1 MEPLEASASL
11 RERLARLKIASRRRT
26 ARAGGVGV
34 SDEPTDE
41 NLVVPSETR
50 SKPFTLTDDDDVRAA
65 TFSRDRPDALRANAA
80 RTARPADDE
89 GAADGTS
96 RAFDASTELRS
107 HGTTRCGHRV
117 DDALRRKTPA
127 TKDAASEPAPATVA
141 ILRAVPLDA
150 PGKEHV
156 PFAAVKKVDGAV
168 ELVTT
173 RPKTTL
179 RKTRRF
185 DAAVEVKNSE
195 KQSETMRRAASL
207 DAASS
212 LASHEN
218 GFGLA
223 RDARAAVRDG
233 VGSAFLFF
241 GNRAG
246 VSRVARG
253 RHRPGDIPGISP
265 GYPRER
271 PARARD
277 GDAGYEGLNRR
288 PETDL
293 GFAGLVAEALF
304 REIAAARADA
314 PDGVTLE
321 FVVTLQVVADVIVA
335 LAGAASAASAS
346 AGGANTRT
354 PSAFG
359 LAGLSRAKTREVL
372 RDALAEGFDDA
383 EAFDDAV
390 DADEGANDGVV
401 RGGRGAGAASAAAA
415 FFCHDASRPTR
426 PRVRED
432 VDAFRSS
439 SAFFVE
445 NAVEVV
451 VDTLDTCRACLARA
465 FRGVARLEAE
475 MASETSET
483 SRSPYGARSEKKG
496 GAAAYAGE
504 RAHVLARFDV
514 ATRRFANA
522 TNDVTTVSTDS
533 TDSTFETSVTHSGR
547 AEFPE
552 FPEFPESGSRR
563 NSATYLDDDDESAVL
578 PFSETRASLMVCDF
592 AGTGGNRAPT
602 RSGGRATQSNTVPE
616 DAALKAFFRV
626 SDAARENTSHAPFR
640 DSNVTK
646 LLSSALGGG
655 DRLRCCFGARDGV
668 AVDASPT
675 EKKFSF
681 ENLDATL
688 ARAQTV
694 AEAFGFGSA
703 RSRKKPKQ
711 NQNRTRFT
719 RHEMVAAKR
728 AVSELG
734 RVALGREDALASGM
748 RSTDIELDMDGSDA
762 LVALRDALA
771 RLERVRRDA
780 RRVAETREATE
791 RLFARFGMC

>member
-41 NLVVPSETR
+41 NRVVPSETR

-65 TFSRDRPDALRANAA
+65 PATFSRDRPDALRANAA
-80 RTARPADDE
+80 RAARPADDE

-141 ILRAVPLDA
+141 ILRSLVPLDA

-156 PFAAVKKVDGAV
+156 PFADVKKVNGAV

-185 DAAVEVKNSE
+185 DAAVDLFFTGSE
-195 KQSETMRRAASL
+195 KQSESSTRAASL
-207 DAASS
+207 DSLDAAAS
-212 LASHEN
+212 LASHEG

-233 VGSAFLFF
+233 IGSAFLFF

-253 RHRPGDIPGISP
+253 CPVRND
-265 GYPRER
+265 
-271 PARARD
+271 RD
-277 GDAGYEGLNRR
+277 RSLVV

-314 PDGVTLE
+314 PDGVE
-321 FVVTLQVVADVIVA
+321 FVVTLQVLADVIVA
-335 LAGAASAASAS
+335 PAGPGASAESAS

-354 PSAFG
+354 PGGSFG

-383 EAFDDAV
+383 EADESANDDESAHDDA
-390 DADEGANDGVV
+390 V

-415 FFCHDASRPTR
+415 FFCQDASRPTR

-432 VDAFRSS
+432 VDDAFRKS

-445 NAVEVV
+445 NAVEIV
-451 VDTLDTCRACLARA
+451 VDTIDTCRACLARA
-465 FRGVARLEAE
+465 FRGIARLEAE
-475 MASETSET
+475 MASPTA
-483 SRSPYGARSEKKG
+483 SPT
-496 GAAAYAGE
+496 AAYAGE

-514 ATRRFANA
+514 LTRRFANA
-522 TNDVTTVSTDS
+522 TIAAPLSSLPTVVAAHNAAMPGLLAEPKQRSDGRDLERASAATMACSRAPEPTTSTDM
-533 TDSTFETSVTHSGR
+533 G
-547 AEFPE
+547 
-552 FPEFPESGSRR
+552 
-563 NSATYLDDDDESAVL
+563 
-578 PFSETRASLMVCDF
+578 
-592 AGTGGNRAPT
+592 
-602 RSGGRATQSNTVPE
+602 
-616 DAALKAFFRV
+616 
-626 SDAARENTSHAPFR
+626 
-640 DSNVTK
+640 
-646 LLSSALGGG
+646 
-655 DRLRCCFGARDGV
+655 
-668 AVDASPT
+668 
-675 EKKFSF
+675 
-681 ENLDATL
+681 
-688 ARAQTV
+688 
-694 AEAFGFGSA
+694 
-703 RSRKKPKQ
+703 
-711 NQNRTRFT
+711 
-719 RHEMVAAKR
+719 
-728 AVSELG
+728 
-734 RVALGREDALASGM
+734 
-748 RSTDIELDMDGSDA
+748 
-762 LVALRDALA
+762 
-771 RLERVRRDA
+771 
-780 RRVAETREATE
+780 
-791 RLFARFGMC
+791 

>member
-41 NLVVPSETR
+41 NRVVPSETR

-65 TFSRDRPDALRANAA
+65 TFSRDRPDALRANRRA
-80 RTARPADDE
+80 ARPADDE

-156 PFAAVKKVDGAV
+156 PFAAVKKVNGAV

-195 KQSETMRRAASL
+195 KQSETMTRAASL
-207 DAASS
+207 DAAAS

-253 RHRPGDIPGISP
+253 RHRPGDIPGMSP

-271 PARARD
+271 PVRARD
-277 GDAGYEGLNRR
+277 GDAVV

-335 LAGAASAASAS
+335 PAGAASAAKASAS

-372 RDALAEGFDDA
+372 RDALAEGFDDVRSST
-383 EAFDDAV
+383 FDDAV
-390 DADEGANDGVV
+390 DADEATRNDDVV

-415 FFCHDASRPTR
+415 FFCRDASRPTR
-426 PRVRED
+426 PRVREETNCSY
-432 VDAFRSS
+432 DAFRSS

-475 MASETSET
+475 ISETSET
-483 SRSPYGARSEKKG
+483 SRSP
-496 GAAAYAGE
+496 YAGE

-514 ATRRFANA
+514 VTRRFANA
-522 TNDVTTVSTDS
+522 TN
-533 TDSTFETSVTHSGR
+533 
-547 AEFPE
+547 EF
-552 FPEFPESGSRR
+552 FEFPESGSRR
-563 NSATYLDDDDESAVL
+563 NSDDLDDDDESAVL
-578 PFSETRASLMVCDF
+578 PFSETRASLRVCDF
-592 AGTGGNRAPT
+592 AGTGGNRVPT
-602 RSGGRATQSNTVPE
+602 RSGGRTTQSNTVPE

-675 EKKFSF
+675 EKKSSF

-688 ARAQTV
+688 ARAETV

-703 RSRKKPKQ
+703 SRKKRFTKPNQNQ

-734 RVALGREDALASGM
+734 RVALGREDALASGL

>member
-41 NLVVPSETR
+41 NLVVQSETR

-80 RTARPADDE
+80 RAARPADDE

-156 PFAAVKKVDGAV
+156 PFAAVKKVNGAV

-185 DAAVEVKNSE
+185 DAAVDLFFTGSE
-195 KQSETMRRAASL
+195 KQSESSTRAASL
-207 DAASS
+207 DAAAS
-212 LASHEN
+212 LASHEG

-233 VGSAFLFF
+233 IGSAFLFF

-253 RHRPGDIPGISP
+253 CPVRND
-265 GYPRER
+265 
-271 PARARD
+271 RD
-277 GDAGYEGLNRR
+277 RSLVV

-314 PDGVTLE
+314 PDGVE

-335 LAGAASAASAS
+335 PAGPGASAESAS

-354 PSAFG
+354 PGGSFG

-372 RDALAEGFDDA
+372 RDALAGGFDDITA
-383 EAFDDAV
+383 TSEV
-390 DADEGANDGVV
+390 PPPISSTIEPC
-401 RGGRGAGAASAAAA
+401 ASSTGIPAPIAAAIG
-415 FFCHDASRPTR
+415 
-426 PRVRED
+426 
-432 VDAFRSS
+432 SS
-439 SAFFVE
+439 I
-445 NAVEVV
+445 
-451 VDTLDTCRACLARA
+451 R
-465 FRGVARLEAE
+465 
-475 MASETSET
+475 
-483 SRSPYGARSEKKG
+483 
-496 GAAAYAGE
+496 
-504 RAHVLARFDV
+504 
-514 ATRRFANA
+514 
-522 TNDVTTVSTDS
+522 
-533 TDSTFETSVTHSGR
+533 
-547 AEFPE
+547 
-552 FPEFPESGSRR
+552 
-563 NSATYLDDDDESAVL
+563 
-578 PFSETRASLMVCDF
+578 
-592 AGTGGNRAPT
+592 
-602 RSGGRATQSNTVPE
+602 
-616 DAALKAFFRV
+616 
-626 SDAARENTSHAPFR
+626 
-640 DSNVTK
+640 
-646 LLSSALGGG
+646 
-655 DRLRCCFGARDGV
+655 
-668 AVDASPT
+668 
-675 EKKFSF
+675 
-681 ENLDATL
+681 
-688 ARAQTV
+688 
-694 AEAFGFGSA
+694 
-703 RSRKKPKQ
+703 
-711 NQNRTRFT
+711 
-719 RHEMVAAKR
+719 
-728 AVSELG
+728 
-734 RVALGREDALASGM
+734 
-748 RSTDIELDMDGSDA
+748 
-762 LVALRDALA
+762 
-771 RLERVRRDA
+771 
-780 RRVAETREATE
+780 
-791 RLFARFGMC
+791 

>member
-41 NLVVPSETR
+41 NRVVPSETR

-65 TFSRDRPDALRANAA
+65 TFSRDRPDALRANRRA
-80 RTARPADDE
+80 ARPADDE

-107 HGTTRCGHRV
+107 HETTRGHRV

-156 PFAAVKKVDGAV
+156 PFAAVKKVNGAV

-195 KQSETMRRAASL
+195 VQSETMTRAASL
-207 DAASS
+207 DAAAS

-253 RHRPGDIPGISP
+253 RHRPGDIPGMSP
-265 GYPRER
+265 GYPRGHPR
-271 PARARD
+271 DPVRARD
-277 GDAGYEGLNRR
+277 GDAVV

-335 LAGAASAASAS
+335 PAGAASAAKASAS

-383 EAFDDAV
+383 EAFDA
-390 DADEGANDGVV
+390 EKKGANDDVV

-415 FFCHDASRPTR
+415 FFGHDASRPTR

-445 NAVEVV
+445 DAVEVV

-475 MASETSET
+475 MAETSET
-483 SRSPYGARSEKKG
+483 SRSP
-496 GAAAYAGE
+496 YAGE

-514 ATRRFANA
+514 VTRRF
-522 TNDVTTVSTDS
+522 
-533 TDSTFETSVTHSGR
+533 TDSTFDETSVTHSGR
-547 AEFPE
+547 AVSEFPE
-552 FPEFPESGSRR
+552 FPDSGSRR
-563 NSATYLDDDDESAVL
+563 NSDDLDDEDDESAVL
-578 PFSETRASLMVCDF
+578 PFSETRASLRVCDF
-592 AGTGGNRAPT
+592 AGTGGNRVPT
-602 RSGGRATQSNTVPE
+602 RSGGRTTQSNTVPE

-675 EKKFSF
+675 EKKSSF

-688 ARAQTV
+688 ARAETV
-694 AEAFGFGSA
+694 VEAFGFGSA
-703 RSRKKPKQ
+703 SRKKRFTKPKQNQ

-734 RVALGREDALASGM
+734 RVALGREDALASGL
-748 RSTDIELDMDGSDA
+748 RSADIELDMDGSDA

>member
-41 NLVVPSETR
+41 NRVVPSETR

-65 TFSRDRPDALRANAA
+65 TFSRDRPDALRANRRA
-80 RTARPADDE
+80 ARPADDE

-156 PFAAVKKVDGAV
+156 PFAAVKKVNGAV

-195 KQSETMRRAASL
+195 KQSETMTRAASL
-207 DAASS
+207 DAAAS

-253 RHRPGDIPGISP
+253 RHRPGDFPGMSPGMSP

-271 PARARD
+271 PGNVPRG
-277 GDAGYEGLNRR
+277 GDAVV
-288 PETDL
+288 PEPDL

-335 LAGAASAASAS
+335 PAGAASAAKASAS

-383 EAFDDAV
+383 EAFD
-390 DADEGANDGVV
+390 ADKKGANDDVV

-475 MASETSET
+475 MAETSET
-483 SRSPYGARSEKKG
+483 SRSP
-496 GAAAYAGE
+496 YAGE

-514 ATRRFANA
+514 VTRRF
-522 TNDVTTVSTDS
+522 
-533 TDSTFETSVTHSGR
+533 TDSTFDETSVTHSGR
-547 AEFPE
+547 AVSE

-563 NSATYLDDDDESAVL
+563 NSDDLDDEDDESAVL
-578 PFSETRASLMVCDF
+578 PFSETRASLRVCDF
-592 AGTGGNRAPT
+592 AGTGGNRVPT
-602 RSGGRATQSNTVPE
+602 RSGGRTTQSNTVPE

-675 EKKFSF
+675 EKKSSF

-688 ARAQTV
+688 ARAETV

-703 RSRKKPKQ
+703 SRKKRFTKPKQNQ

-734 RVALGREDALASGM
+734 RVALGREDALASGL
-748 RSTDIELDMDGSDA
+748 RSADIELDMDGSDA

>member
-1 MEPLEASASL
+1 
-11 RERLARLKIASRRRT
+11 
-26 ARAGGVGV
+26 
-34 SDEPTDE
+34 
-41 NLVVPSETR
+41 
-50 SKPFTLTDDDDVRAA
+50 
-65 TFSRDRPDALRANAA
+65 
-80 RTARPADDE
+80 
-89 GAADGTS
+89 
-96 RAFDASTELRS
+96 
-107 HGTTRCGHRV
+107 
-117 DDALRRKTPA
+117 
-127 TKDAASEPAPATVA
+127 
-141 ILRAVPLDA
+141 
-150 PGKEHV
+150 
-156 PFAAVKKVDGAV
+156 
-168 ELVTT
+168 
-173 RPKTTL
+173 
-179 RKTRRF
+179 
-185 DAAVEVKNSE
+185 
-195 KQSETMRRAASL
+195 
-207 DAASS
+207 
-212 LASHEN
+212 
-218 GFGLA
+218 
-223 RDARAAVRDG
+223 
-233 VGSAFLFF
+233 
-241 GNRAG
+241 
-246 VSRVARG
+246 
-253 RHRPGDIPGISP
+253 
-265 GYPRER
+265 
-271 PARARD
+271 
-277 GDAGYEGLNRR
+277 
-288 PETDL
+288 
-293 GFAGLVAEALF
+293 
-304 REIAAARADA
+304 
-314 PDGVTLE
+314 
-321 FVVTLQVVADVIVA
+321 
-335 LAGAASAASAS
+335 
-346 AGGANTRT
+346 
-354 PSAFG
+354 
-359 LAGLSRAKTREVL
+359 
-372 RDALAEGFDDA
+372 
-383 EAFDDAV
+383 
-390 DADEGANDGVV
+390 
-401 RGGRGAGAASAAAA
+401 
-415 FFCHDASRPTR
+415 
-426 PRVRED
+426 VRED

-483 SRSPYGARSEKKG
+483 SRSPYGARFEKKG

>member
-41 NLVVPSETR
+41 NRVVPSETR

-65 TFSRDRPDALRANAA
+65 PATFSRDRPDALRANRRA
-80 RTARPADDE
+80 ARPAADE
-89 GAADGTS
+89 GAADGTTP
-96 RAFDASTELRS
+96 RAFAASTELRS
-107 HGTTRCGHRV
+107 HGTTRGHRV
-117 DDALRRKTPA
+117 DDALGRKTPA

-156 PFAAVKKVDGAV
+156 PFAAVTKTRGAV

-185 DAAVEVKNSE
+185 DAAVNLFLHPERESRE
-195 KQSETMRRAASL
+195 SETMNGDAASL
-207 DAASS
+207 DAAAS
-212 LASHEN
+212 LASHEG

-253 RHRPGDIPGISP
+253 WHGRYPRDVVCKKRPGNV
-265 GYPRER
+265 PRDR
-271 PARARD
+271 S
-277 GDAGYEGLNRR
+277 LVV

-314 PDGVTLE
+314 PDGVE
-321 FVVTLQVVADVIVA
+321 FVVTLQVLADVIVA
-335 LAGAASAASAS
+335 PAGAASAESAS
-346 AGGANTRT
+346 AGRAKPRT

-359 LAGLSRAKTREVL
+359 LTGLSRAKTREVL

-383 EAFDDAV
+383 VATA
-390 DADEGANDGVV
+390 DADESANDDAV
-401 RGGRGAGAASAAAA
+401 RGGRGAGSASAAAA
-415 FFCHDASRPTR
+415 FFCQDASRPTR

-432 VDAFRSS
+432 VDAFRNSS
-439 SAFFVE
+439 SFFVE

-475 MASETSET
+475 MASPTSPTSE
-483 SRSPYGARSEKKG
+483 
-496 GAAAYAGE
+496 GE

-514 ATRRFANA
+514 LTRRFANA
-522 TNDVTTVSTDS
+522 TIDATTVSTVS
-533 TDSTFETSVTHSGR
+533 TKSSSVTHGN
-547 AEFPE
+547 AV
-552 FPEFPESGSRR
+552 PEFPESNRKTNDG
-563 NSATYLDDDDESAVL
+563 LDDDDDEEVFVL
-578 PFSETRASLMVCDF
+578 PFSETRASLWVCDF
-592 AGTGGNRAPT
+592 AGTGGNR
-602 RSGGRATQSNTVPE
+602 GGRVHSDGRARTVPE

-626 SDAARENTSHAPFR
+626 TDAARENASHAPFR

-668 AVDASPT
+668 AADASPT
-675 EKKFSF
+675 EKKSSF

-688 ARAQTV
+688 ARAETV
-694 AEAFGFGSA
+694 AEAFAQVS
-703 RSRKKPKQ
+703 SRKKSI
-711 NQNRTRFT
+711 RSIRFA
-719 RHEMVAAKR
+719 RREMAAAKR

-734 RVALGREDALASGM
+734 RVALGREDALAAGL
-748 RSTDIELDMDGSDA
+748 RSTDIQLDMDGSDA

-771 RLERVRRDA
+771 RLERARRDA
-780 RRVAETREATE
+780 RRVVETREATE

>member
-41 NLVVPSETR
+41 NRVVPSETR

-65 TFSRDRPDALRANAA
+65 PATFSRDRPDALRANHRA
-80 RTARPADDE
+80 ARPAADE
-89 GAADGTS
+89 GATDGTS
-96 RAFDASTELRS
+96 RAFAASTELRS
-107 HGTTRCGHRV
+107 HGQIRGHRV

-127 TKDAASEPAPATVA
+127 TRDAASEPAPATVA
-141 ILRAVPLDA
+141 ILRSLVPLDA

-156 PFAAVKKVDGAV
+156 PFADVKKVNGAV

-185 DAAVEVKNSE
+185 DAAVDLFFTGSE
-195 KQSETMRRAASL
+195 KQSESSTRAASL
-207 DAASS
+207 DSLDAAAS
-212 LASHEN
+212 LASHEG

-233 VGSAFLFF
+233 IGSAFLFF

-253 RHRPGDIPGISP
+253 CPVRND
-265 GYPRER
+265 
-271 PARARD
+271 RD
-277 GDAGYEGLNRR
+277 RSLVV

-314 PDGVTLE
+314 PDGVE
-321 FVVTLQVVADVIVA
+321 FVLTLQVLADVIVA
-335 LAGAASAASAS
+335 PAGPGASAESAS

-354 PSAFG
+354 PGGSFG

-383 EAFDDAV
+383 EADESANDDESAHDDA
-390 DADEGANDGVV
+390 V

-415 FFCHDASRPTR
+415 FFCQDASRPTR

-432 VDAFRSS
+432 VDDAFRKS

-445 NAVEVV
+445 NAVEIV
-451 VDTLDTCRACLARA
+451 VDTIDTCRACLARA
-465 FRGVARLEAE
+465 FRGIARLEAE
-475 MASETSET
+475 MASPTA
-483 SRSPYGARSEKKG
+483 SPT
-496 GAAAYAGE
+496 AAYAGE

-514 ATRRFANA
+514 LTRRFANA
-522 TNDVTTVSTDS
+522 TNDATTVSTL
-533 TDSTFETSVTHSGR
+533 ETNATQHGR
-547 AEFPE
+547 AV
-552 FPEFPESGSRR
+552 PESGLMRT
-563 NSATYLDDDDESAVL
+563 NDDDLDDDDESAVL
-578 PFSETRASLMVCDF
+578 PFSETRASLTVCDF
-592 AGTGGNRAPT
+592 AGTGGNRVPT
-602 RSGGRATQSNTVPE
+602 RSGGRSNTVPE

-626 SDAARENTSHAPFR
+626 ADAARANASHAPFR

-675 EKKFSF
+675 EKKSSF

-688 ARAQTV
+688 ARAETV

-734 RVALGREDALASGM
+734 RVALGREDALAAGL

-771 RLERVRRDA
+771 RLERARRDA

>member
-1 MEPLEASASL
+1 MEPLEASTSL

-41 NLVVPSETR
+41 NRVVPSETR

-65 TFSRDRPDALRANAA
+65 PATFSRDRPNALRANHRA
-80 RTARPADDE
+80 ARPAADE
-89 GAADGTS
+89 GATDGTS
-96 RAFDASTELRS
+96 RAFAASTELRS
-107 HGTTRCGHRV
+107 HGQIRGHRV
-117 DDALRRKTPA
+117 DDALRRTTPA
-127 TKDAASEPAPATVA
+127 TRDAASEPAPATVA
-141 ILRAVPLDA
+141 ILRSLVPLDA

-156 PFAAVKKVDGAV
+156 PFADVKKVDGAV

-185 DAAVEVKNSE
+185 DAAVDLFFTGSE
-195 KQSETMRRAASL
+195 KQSESSTRAASL
-207 DAASS
+207 DSLDAAAS
-212 LASHEN
+212 LASHEG

-233 VGSAFLFF
+233 IGSAFLFF

-253 RHRPGDIPGISP
+253 RPVRND
-265 GYPRER
+265 
-271 PARARD
+271 RD
-277 GDAGYEGLNRR
+277 RSLVV

-304 REIAAARADA
+304 REIAVARADA
-314 PDGVTLE
+314 PDGVE

-335 LAGAASAASAS
+335 PAGPGASAESAS

-354 PSAFG
+354 PGGSFG

-383 EAFDDAV
+383 EAFATAQTTNESAHDDA
-390 DADEGANDGVV
+390 V

-415 FFCHDASRPTR
+415 FFCQDASRPTR

-432 VDAFRSS
+432 VDDAFRNS

-445 NAVEVV
+445 NAVEIV
-451 VDTLDTCRACLARA
+451 VDTIDTCRACLARA

-475 MASETSET
+475 MASPTTSPT
-483 SRSPYGARSEKKG
+483 
-496 GAAAYAGE
+496 AAYAGE

-514 ATRRFANA
+514 LTRRFANA
-522 TNDVTTVSTDS
+522 TNDATTVSTL
-533 TDSTFETSVTHSGR
+533 ETNATQHGNAV
-547 AEFPE
+547 
-552 FPEFPESGSRR
+552 PESGLMRT
-563 NSATYLDDDDESAVL
+563 NDDDLDDDDESAVL
-578 PFSETRASLMVCDF
+578 PFSETRASLTVCDF
-592 AGTGGNRAPT
+592 AGTGGNRVPT
-602 RSGGRATQSNTVPE
+602 RSGGRSNTVPE

-626 SDAARENTSHAPFR
+626 ADAARANASHAPFR

-675 EKKFSF
+675 EKKSSF

-688 ARAQTV
+688 ARAETV
-694 AEAFGFGSA
+694 AEAFASA
-703 RSRKKPKQ
+703 SRKNSRGPKR
-711 NQNRTRFT
+711 NLRFA
-719 RHEMVAAKR
+719 RHEMAAAKR

-734 RVALGREDALASGM
+734 RVALGREDALAAGL

-771 RLERVRRDA
+771 RLERGDA
-780 RRVAETREATE
+780 ARVAETREATE
-791 RLFARFGMC
+791 RLFARFGVC

>member
-11 RERLARLKIASRRRT
+11 RERLARLKVASRRRT

-41 NLVVPSETR
+41 NRVVPSETR

-80 RTARPADDE
+80 RAARPADDE

-156 PFAAVKKVDGAV
+156 PFAAVKKVNGAV

-185 DAAVEVKNSE
+185 DAAVKVKNSE

-207 DAASS
+207 DAAAS

-253 RHRPGDIPGISP
+253 RHCPGDIPGISP

-277 GDAGYEGLNRR
+277 GDAVV

-293 GFAGLVAEALF
+293 GFAGLVAEAMF

-335 LAGAASAASAS
+335 PAGAASAASAS
-346 AGGANTRT
+346 AGGANTET

-383 EAFDDAV
+383 ETFDDAV
-390 DADEGANDGVV
+390 DADGGANDDVV
-401 RGGRGAGAASAAAA
+401 RGGRGAGSASAAAA
-415 FFCHDASRPTR
+415 FFCQDASRPTR

-432 VDAFRSS
+432 VDAFRNSS
-439 SAFFVE
+439 SFFVE

-475 MASETSET
+475 MAETSGT
-483 SRSPYGARSEKKG
+483 SRSPYGAQSEG

-522 TNDVTTVSTDS
+522 TNDVTT
-533 TDSTFETSVTHSGR
+533 DSTFETSATHSGR

-592 AGTGGNRAPT
+592 AGTGGNRVPT
-602 RSGGRATQSNTVPE
+602 RSGGRATQSNTRSPE

-668 AVDASPT
+668 AVDASPA
-675 EKKFSF
+675 EKKVSF

-703 RSRKKPKQ
+703 RSRRKPKQ

-734 RVALGREDALASGM
+734 RVALGREDALASGL

>member
-156 PFAAVKKVDGAV
+156 PFAAVKKVNGAV

-185 DAAVEVKNSE
+185 DAAVDLFFTGSE
-195 KQSETMRRAASL
+195 KQSESSTRAASL
-207 DAASS
+207 DAAAS
-212 LASHEN
+212 LASHEG

-233 VGSAFLFF
+233 IGSAFLFF

-253 RHRPGDIPGISP
+253 CPVRND
-265 GYPRER
+265 
-271 PARARD
+271 RD
-277 GDAGYEGLNRR
+277 RSLVV

-335 LAGAASAASAS
+335 PAGAASAASAS

-383 EAFDDAV
+383 ETFDDAV
-390 DADEGANDGVV
+390 DADGGANDDVV

-445 NAVEVV
+445 NAVEIV
-451 VDTLDTCRACLARA
+451 VDTIDTCRACLARA

-522 TNDVTTVSTDS
+522 TNDATTVSTL
-533 TDSTFETSVTHSGR
+533 ETNATQHGNAV
-547 AEFPE
+547 
-552 FPEFPESGSRR
+552 PESGLMRT
-563 NSATYLDDDDESAVL
+563 NDDDLDDDDESAVL

-592 AGTGGNRAPT
+592 AGTGGNRVPT
-602 RSGGRATQSNTVPE
+602 RSGGRATQSNTRSPE

-668 AVDASPT
+668 AVDASPA
-675 EKKFSF
+675 EKKVSF

-734 RVALGREDALASGM
+734 RVALGREDALASGL

>member
-1 MEPLEASASL
+1 MEPLEASTSL

-41 NLVVPSETR
+41 NRVVPSETR

-65 TFSRDRPDALRANAA
+65 PATFSRDRPDALRANHRA
-80 RTARPADDE
+80 ARPAADE
-89 GAADGTS
+89 GATDGTS
-96 RAFDASTELRS
+96 RAFAASTELRS
-107 HGTTRCGHRV
+107 HGQIRGTVRV
-117 DDALRRKTPA
+117 DDALRRTTPA
-127 TKDAASEPAPATVA
+127 TRDAASEPAPATVA
-141 ILRAVPLDA
+141 ILRSLVPLDA

-156 PFAAVKKVDGAV
+156 PFADVKKVDGAA

-185 DAAVEVKNSE
+185 DAAVDLFFTGSE
-195 KQSETMRRAASL
+195 KQSESSTRAASL
-207 DAASS
+207 DSLDAAAS
-212 LASHEN
+212 LASHEG

-233 VGSAFLFF
+233 IGSAFLFF

-253 RHRPGDIPGISP
+253 CPVRND
-265 GYPRER
+265 
-271 PARARD
+271 RD
-277 GDAGYEGLNRR
+277 RSLVV
-288 PETDL
+288 PETETTDL

-304 REIAAARADA
+304 REIAVARADA
-314 PDGVTLE
+314 PDGVE
-321 FVVTLQVVADVIVA
+321 FVVTLQVLADVIVA
-335 LAGAASAASAS
+335 PAGPGASAESAS

-354 PSAFG
+354 PGGSFG

-383 EAFDDAV
+383 EA
-390 DADEGANDGVV
+390 DESANDDESAHESANV

-415 FFCHDASRPTR
+415 FFCQDASRPTR

-432 VDAFRSS
+432 VDDAFRNS

-445 NAVEVV
+445 NAVEIV
-451 VDTLDTCRACLARA
+451 VDTIDTCRACLARA
-465 FRGVARLEAE
+465 FRGVARMEAE
-475 MASETSET
+475 MASPTTSPT
-483 SRSPYGARSEKKG
+483 
-496 GAAAYAGE
+496 AAYAGE

-514 ATRRFANA
+514 LTRRFANA
-522 TNDVTTVSTDS
+522 TNDATTVST
-533 TDSTFETSVTHSGR
+533 FEDTRRTHGN
-547 AEFPE
+547 AV
-552 FPEFPESGSRR
+552 PESGLIGRT
-563 NSATYLDDDDESAVL
+563 NDDLDDDDESAVL
-578 PFSETRASLMVCDF
+578 PFSETRASLTVCDF
-592 AGTGGNRAPT
+592 AGTGGNRVPT
-602 RSGGRATQSNTVPE
+602 RSGGRSNTVPE

-626 SDAARENTSHAPFR
+626 ADAARANASHAPFR

-675 EKKFSF
+675 EKKSSF

-688 ARAQTV
+688 ARAEIV
-694 AEAFGFGSA
+694 AEAFTSA
-703 RSRKKPKQ
+703 SRKNSRGPKR
-711 NQNRTRFT
+711 NLRFA
-719 RHEMVAAKR
+719 RHEMAAAKR

-734 RVALGREDALASGM
+734 RVALGREDALAAGL

-771 RLERVRRDA
+771 RLERARRDA

-791 RLFARFGMC
+791 RLFARFGTC